1 MKRILSVILSLAL
14 LASVLIIPMS
24 VNAGNSV
31 LDADTAFEN
40 LNAAVDGLV
49 TDWDNVTPSAF
60 ANPIYSISKY
70 ADSAADRTRTADAKY
85 VEIADSTDSKLGP
98 KTFKIKQS
106 LETGPIK
113 FFQEINNNR
122 LISFFGFNLNV
133 LLENATVGVTVMG
146 TETHCE

>member
-24 VNAGNSV
+24 VNADNSV
-31 LDADTAFEN
+31 LDADTAFEK

-70 ADSAADRTRTADAKY
+70 ADSAAGRTRTNNAKY

-106 LETGPIK
+106 FPVLPSGQGGPLVAGAVNAIEYTGSLSP
-113 FFQEINNNR
+113 NC
-122 LISFFGFNLNV
+122 S
-133 LLENATVGVTVMG
+133 AA
-146 TETHCE
+146 